1 MALGALATPEVEG
14 LLERAAG
21 SPGLSLVV
29 GAGASVEAVLPS
41 WSQLIER
48 LLGRAARALPRLS
61 TAKQRSEWIQET
73 VRKDGYLGAA
83 AVVEALSGGNLQSW
97 LIEALFGKGG
107 PGSFE
112 PGPIAAQLAALYLE
126 DPDGVR
132 VLTTNYDD
140 LLERALRQAGVSSES
155 VKTYVSGTRP
165 GPGRFGVTHLHG
177 YAGRDRATELIL
189 SEEHYHGMQSRD
201 SWQER
206 LMIEQ
211 LSKRDCI
218 FIGSSLSD
226 TNLIRYLYR
235 AGKAPE
241 RVRTAVFIR
250 QEDQHHEPM
259 KSSRER
265 AISERWA
272 RCGVQPIFL
281 DHYCDVAQLV
291 YEIRLRRHCEISG
304 ETYRP
309 VLDRA
314 RAWSK
319 ETRRDFLAL
328 GSPSRFRKRQAELS
342 DELRDILD
350 RALYRAY
357 GLGAVRN
364 PRERLQ
370 LVIWLANPDGAQLT
384 GWVHSDR
391 AHRDSSTVQPVRIAA
406 DSQWVSV
413 RAYCQGTNFQR
424 DRKIYAS
431 RWRFVRGLP
440 LIAETHGR
448 LPIGCLSLASTMP
461 ERRTVLAQM
470 PAVVRA
476 AFNRFIVEESLR
488 LLSP

>member
-1 MALGALATPEVEG
+1 MALGALATADVDE

-21 SPGLSLVV
+21 SPGLTLVV

-48 LLGRAARALPRLS
+48 LLGRAARALPRLATS
-61 TAKQRSEWIQET
+61 VQRTEWIQET

-97 LIEALFGKGG
+97 LIEALFGPGG

-126 DPDGVR
+126 DPEGIR
-132 VLTTNYDD
+132 ILTTNYDD
-140 LLERALRQAGVSSES
+140 LLERSLRQAGVASARVKPYVSS
-155 VKTYVSGTRP
+155 VKP
-165 GPGRFGVTHLHG
+165 GPGRFAITHLHG
-177 YAGRDRATELIL
+177 YAGRDRTTDLIL
-189 SEEHYHGMQSRD
+189 SEEHYHGMQSHE

-235 AGKAPE
+235 AGKEPD
-241 RVRTAVFIR
+241 RLRTAIFIR
-250 QEDQHHEPM
+250 QEDQHHEPL
-259 KSSRER
+259 KSTRER

-272 RCGVQPIFL
+272 RCGVEPIFL

-291 YEIRLRRHCEISG
+291 YEIRLRRHCEIAG

-309 VLDRA
+309 VIDRA
-314 RAWSK
+314 RLWSK
-319 ETRRDFLAL
+319 ETRREFLGL
-328 GSPSRFRKRQAELS
+328 GSAARFRKRQAELS
-342 DELRDILD
+342 DQLRDVLD
-350 RALYRAY
+350 RALERAY
-357 GLGAVRN
+357 ALGAHRN

-391 AHRDSSTVQPVRIAA
+391 AHRDPSTVQPVGITA

-440 LIAETHGR
+440 LISETYGR
-448 LPIGCLSLASTMP
+448 LPIGCLSLASTFP
-461 ERRTVLAQM
+461 ENRTVLAQM

-476 AFNRFIVEESLR
+476 AFNRFIVGESLR
-488 LLSP
+488 LLGP